1 MQNPSELLVDAARAG
16 RCEDAKKCLDAG
28 ADPNHLECAALRIA
42 VRRGHSEFAGLVAAK
57 ADFEK
62 AMRKARQDG
71 DRITLF
77 GLDRLQKPP
86 KP

>member
-1 MQNPSELLVDAARAG
+1 MQNHSELLVEAARAG
-16 RCEDAKKCLDAG
+16 RAEDAKKHLAAG

-42 VRRGHSEFAGLVAAK
+42 VRRGHCEFAGLVAAK

-71 DRITLF
+71 DRITLC
-77 GLDRLQKPP
+77 GLARMQNSPRA
-86 KP
+86 